1 MKKIL
6 LIATVYRVGER
17 IYPIIPKLSEEF
29 EVDVLKT
36 GQMSNKIQWY
46 GDNDLR
52 SIFDKLYSEYVNN
65 IFYKVPSLNQYDLI
79 LMDDD
84 RYRNGMKE
92 IYEEAL
98 SLGIPVIGHQ
108 HGNQEIEKILP
119 NLRVEG
125 RISWDYITVFGK
137 KEKDLYMICNESD
150 FSYRILLGG
159 IPCNDELKNYKRT
172 DKHILVIVNFLGNR
186 HAPFLRFDDKV
197 FNKLGLLEL
206 QKEYNKKVVIKI
218 KSRADHPRPMEDFHY
233 LSRILSKE
241 LDYEIIMDVEDDN
254 KLISDSFIVLSAPSV
269 FPFKSIQKGIPTI
282 ILGERIFQH
291 DNPEEYR
298 KNAIRFGKD
307 LLNMGVYKHGYGQL
321 GAFYDYKGVVEL
333 DTQKIFDEIE
343 RQHDNGKEIDFIE
356 NTIEGGVDFNSTER
370 YINHVRS
377 LI

>member
-1 MKKIL
+1 
-6 LIATVYRVGER
+6 
-17 IYPIIPKLSEEF
+17 
-29 EVDVLKT
+29 
-36 GQMSNKIQWY
+36 
-46 GDNDLR
+46 
-52 SIFDKLYSEYVNN
+52 
-65 IFYKVPSLNQYDLI
+65 
-79 LMDDD
+79 MDDE

-92 IYEEAL
+92 IYEGAL

-108 HGNQEIEKILP
+108 HGNQEIEKVLP

-137 KEKDLYMICNESD
+137 KEKDLYMNHNESD

-186 HAPFLRFDDKV
+186 HAPFLKFDDKV

-233 LSRILSKE
+233 LSRILSKK

-254 KLISDSFIVLSAPSV
+254 KLISDSFIVISAPSV

-282 ILGERIFQH
+282 VLGV
-291 DNPEEYR
+291 
-298 KNAIRFGKD
+298 GKVRT
-307 LLNMGVYKHGYGQL
+307 NYPKGYGQI
-321 GAFYDYKGVVEL
+321 GAFYDYKGMVDL
-333 DTQKIFDEIE
+333 DTQKIFDEIQ
-343 RQHDNGKEIDFIE
+343 RQRDNGKEVDFIE

-370 YINHVRS
+370 YIGHVRS